1 MILLLKISGKKNLLK
16 QKKNK
21 TLSAQLHSIFQHLMD
36 LRKAPRVQTLR
47 QVSDGTT
54 TAQFKCPKCCH
65 VKVFKEIFW

>member
-36 LRKAPRVQTLR
+36 LRKAPRVQRGFRRHNNRAIQMPEML
-47 QVSDGTT
+47 S
-54 TAQFKCPKCCH
+54 CH
-65 VKVFKEIFW
+65 IFLKIFW